1 MSDYFSQHG
10 QDQYLDEIV
19 FQHKR
24 NGVFVE
30 IGAADGLG
38 DSNTAFFERHRGW
51 TGLLIEA
58 VPGYEQSLRA
68 HRSAQV
74 LMTAICDH
82 HGTSE
87 FQLVQTPGWSG
98 IPEHFDQQHEARAK
112 PRYAELVMVDC
123 MPLFAALEHWG
134 IGGTRIDYISIDIE
148 GAEYAA
154 LKDFNFRAFDIDVIS
169 VENNYGD
176 EKLRAVLHAAKFDWI
191 HRLGGDDIYRKRR
204 K

>member
-10 QDQYLDEIV
+10 QDQFLDEVV

-24 NGVFVE
+24 EGVFVE
-30 IGAADGLG
+30 IGACDGLG
-38 DSNTAFFERHRGW
+38 DSNTAFFEKHRGW

-58 VPGYEQSLRA
+58 SPIFEA
-68 HRSAQV
+68 HLHANRSAKI
-74 LMTAICDH
+74 LMAAICDH
-82 HGTSE
+82 HGTTE
-87 FQLVQTPGWSG
+87 FQMVKTHGWSG
-98 IPEHFDQQHEARAK
+98 IPQHFDPQHAARAH
-112 PRYAELVMVDC
+112 PQYDALVAVDC
-123 MPLFAALEHWG
+123 MPLFDALEHF
-134 IGGTRIDYISIDIE
+134 GGTRIDYMSLDIE

-176 EKLRAVLHAAKFDWI
+176 ERLRNLLTSAKFDWI